1 MSRRAVFASTMKVLL
16 ATAAIP
22 LVASAAEAPRA
33 GQAPTMIGFK
43 PASEQAERAL
53 EAKFDASLNANDL
66 RTWMER
72 MSSAPNH
79 LGSPHDKV
87 NADFILAKFK
97 EFGWDARIETYY
109 VAYPT
114 PKTVSVEMVAPT
126 THKATMTEGP
136 VAGDRTSTQ
145 VADELPAYTA
155 FGGDGDITAD
165 VVYVNQ
171 GMPADY
177 EQLARNGIDVKGKIV
192 VARYGGGWRGLK
204 PKLAQEHGAVGCIIY
219 SDPADDG
226 YGTDDTWPKGAARP
240 PQGVQ
245 RGSVLD
251 LPVRPGDPL
260 TPNIGAT
267 KDAKRLTREAADNVL
282 KIPVLPISYGDAQPI
297 LAALAGPVAPGNWR
311 GGLPIT
317 YHMGG
322 TGLVKVHMVEQSDWS
337 LKPLY
342 NVIATIQGSEFP
354 DQWVIRGNHH
364 DGWVFGAQDPLS
376 GDVTMLAEAQ
386 AIGKLVKGGWK
397 PKRTLVYTSWDGEEP
412 ALLGSTEWAEN
423 HAADLAKKGV
433 LYINS
438 DGNGRGFLN
447 AGGTHSY
454 QKVVNQ
460 IAGELKD
467 PQTGVSVLER
477 LRARAD
483 TNAYDKRGGGEDAA
497 GMAEAAAKEGDMPIG
512 ALGSGS
518 DYTPFLQH
526 LGLASLNVG
535 YGGEG
540 DSGGV
545 YHSAYDSF
553 DHYIR
558 YGDPDFAYGVM
569 LAKTAGRLALRT
581 ANADVLPLQAG
592 DFADTMDK
600 YGKELHK
607 LVDDSKKRQ
616 EALERLTRNNAFKVA
631 GDPTKTTIPP
641 APPAPMPAIDLAK
654 LDAAIAKLKK
664 SAADFDAAR
673 VAGQNAASPQQL
685 AQANA
690 ILAAADRTLL
700 IEKGLPGRPWY
711 KNVIYAP
718 GLETGYGVKTLPGVR
733 EALEGKRWDEANQY
747 TGITATALE
756 NYAATL
762 DKATAAL
769 KKPVVTN

>member
-1 MSRRAVFASTMKVLL
+1 MGHRALFSSTVKLLL
-16 ATAAIP
+16 ATVATAP
-22 LVASAAEAPRA
+22 LMASAADSPP
-33 GQAPTMIGFK
+33 GMIGFR
-43 PASEQAERAL
+43 PASEQAQRAL
-53 EAKFDASLNANDL
+53 EAKFDAGINASDL
-66 RTWMER
+66 RAWMER

-79 LGSPHDKV
+79 VGSPHDKA
-87 NADFILAKFK
+87 NADFILSKFK
-97 EFGWDARIETYY
+97 EWGWDARIETFY
-109 VAYPT
+109 VLYPT

-126 THKATMTEGP
+126 SHKATMFEGP

-145 VADELPAYTA
+145 VADELPPYTA
-155 FGGDGDITAD
+155 FGGDGDVTAD

-177 EQLARNGIDVKGKIV
+177 EQLARNGIDVEGKIV
-192 VARYGGGWRGLK
+192 MARYGGGWRGLK
-204 PKLAQEHGAVGCIIY
+204 PKLAQEHGAVACIIY

-226 YGTDDTWPKGAARP
+226 FGAGDPWPKGAERP

-260 TPNIGAT
+260 TPNIGAI
-267 KDAKRLTREAADNVL
+267 KDAKRLTKETAETVL

-297 LAALAGPVAPGNWR
+297 LAALAGPTAPPNWR

-317 YHMGG
+317 YHMGPG
-322 TGLVKVHMVEQSDWS
+322 PAKVHMVEQSDWS

-354 DQWVIRGNHH
+354 DQWVVRGNHH

-376 GDVTMLAEAQ
+376 GDVAMLAEAQ

-397 PKRTLVYTSWDGEEP
+397 PKRTLVYASWDGEEP
-412 ALLGSTEWAEN
+412 ALLGSTEWAEQ

-454 QKVVNQ
+454 QRVVNQ

-467 PQTGVSVLER
+467 PQTGVTVLER

-483 TNAYDKRGGGEDAA
+483 TNAYDKRGSGDAE
-497 GMAEAAAKEGDMPIG
+497 MAEAAAKGGDMPIG

-526 LGLASLNVG
+526 LGLASLNLG

-558 YGDPDFAYGVM
+558 YGDPEFAYGVM
-569 LAKTAGRLALRT
+569 LAKTAGRVALRT
-581 ANADVLPLQAG
+581 ANADVLPVQAG
-592 DFADTMDK
+592 DFADTMER

-607 LVDDSKKRQ
+607 LVDESKKRQ
-616 EALERLTRNNAFKVA
+616 EVLERLLKNNAFKVA
-631 GDPTKTTIPP
+631 GDPTKTVVPP
-641 APPAPMPAIDLAK
+641 HADPPMPAIDLAK
-654 LDAAIAKLKK
+654 LDAAIARLKK

-673 VAGQNAASPQQL
+673 GQHQSTATPAQL
-685 AQANA
+685 AQVNA
-690 ILAAADRTLL
+690 ILTGADRTLL
-700 IEKGLPGRPWY
+700 NDKGLPGRPWY
-711 KNVIYAP
+711 KNMIYAP

-733 EALEGKRWDEANQY
+733 EALEGKRWDEANQFA
-747 TGITATALE
+747 GITAAALE
-756 NYAATL
+756 AYAAAW
-762 DKATAAL
+762 DKATAAM
-769 KKPVVTN
+769 KPKVTN

>member
-1 MSRRAVFASTMKVLL
+1 MGRRTTVTAVKFLL
-16 ATAAIP
+16 AATVP
-22 LVASAAEAPRA
+22 LVAFAAEAPRS
-33 GQAPTMIGFK
+33 PPPSSMIGFK
-43 PASEQAERAL
+43 SANEQAQRAL
-53 EAKFDASLNANDL
+53 EARFDAGLNANDL
-66 RTWMER
+66 RTWMQQ

-97 EFGWDARIETYY
+97 EWGWDARIETYY
-109 VAYPT
+109 VMYPT
-114 PKTVSVEMVAPT
+114 PKVVSVDMVAPT
-126 THKATMTEGP
+126 MHRSTMSELAVP
-136 VAGDRTSTQ
+136 GDRTSTQ
-145 VADELPAYTA
+145 VADELPPYTA
-155 FGGDGDITAD
+155 FGGDGDVTAD

-177 EQLARNGIDVKGKIV
+177 EVLARNGISVKGKIV
-192 VARYGGGWRGLK
+192 MARYGGGWRGLK

-226 YGTDDTWPKGAARP
+226 YGAEEPWPKGGARP

-260 TPNIGAT
+260 TPYIGAT
-267 KDAKRLTREAADNVL
+267 KDAKRLTKETAETVL
-282 KIPVLPISYGDAQPI
+282 KIPVLPISYGDAQPL
-297 LAALAGPVAPGNWR
+297 LAALQGPTVPDAWR
-311 GGLPIT
+311 GALPIT
-317 YHMGG
+317 YRMGPG
-322 TGLVKVHMVEQSDWS
+322 PTKVHMVEQSDWS

-364 DGWVFGAQDPLS
+364 DGWVFGAWDPIA
-376 GDVTMLAEAQ
+376 GNVAMLAEAQ
-386 AIGKLVKGGWK
+386 SIGRLVKGGWK

-412 ALLGSTEWAEN
+412 ALLGSTEWAEQ
-423 HAADLAKKGV
+423 HAADLTKKGV

-438 DGNGRGFLN
+438 DTNSRGFLG
-447 AGGTHSY
+447 AAGTHSY
-454 QKVVNQ
+454 QYVVNQ

-477 LRARAD
+477 QRARID
-483 TNAYDKRGGGEDAA
+483 TNAYDKRGGGDAA
-497 GMAEAAAKEGDMPIG
+497 MAEAAAKGGDLPIG

-526 LGLASLNVG
+526 LGVASINLG
-535 YGGEG
+535 YSGEDVSDG
-540 DSGGV
+540 I

-558 YGDPDFAYGVM
+558 YGDSDFAYGVM

-581 ANADVLPLQAG
+581 ANADVLPVRAG
-592 DFADTMDK
+592 DFADTMGR
-600 YGKELHK
+600 YVTELHK

-616 EALERLTRNNAFKVA
+616 EALERLLKNNAFKVA
-631 GDPTKTTIPP
+631 GDPTKTVVPPP
-641 APPAPMPAIDLAK
+641 AEGPVPNIDLAK
-654 LDAAIAKLKK
+654 LDAAITKLKA
-664 SAADFDAAR
+664 SAAAFDGA
-673 VAGQNAASPQQL
+673 AGQNTVPPAQL
-685 AQANA
+685 AQVNA
-690 ILAAADRTLL
+690 LLATADRTLMDQ
-700 IEKGLPGRPWY
+700 KGLPGRPWY
-711 KNVIYAP
+711 RNMVYAP
-718 GLETGYGVKTLPGVR
+718 GLQTGYGVKTLPGVR

-747 TGITATALE
+747 AGVTAGVLE

-762 DKATAAL
+762 DKATALL
-769 KKPVVTN
+769 KKAAVTN

>member
-1 MSRRAVFASTMKVLL
+1 MRRRAVFTAVKFLL
-16 ATAAIP
+16 ATTAVLP
-22 LVASAAEAPRA
+22 PVASAAEAPRA
-33 GQAPTMIGFK
+33 GMIGFK
-43 PASEQAERAL
+43 PASEQAQRAL
-53 EAKFDASLNANDL
+53 EAKFDAQLNANDL
-66 RTWMER
+66 RAWMER

-79 LGSPHDKV
+79 VGSPHDKA
-87 NADFILAKFK
+87 NADFILSKFK
-97 EFGWDARIETYY
+97 EAGWDARIETFY
-109 VAYPT
+109 VLYPT

-126 THKATMTEGP
+126 SHKATLTEAP

-155 FGGDGDITAD
+155 FGGDGDVTAD

-177 EQLARNGIDVKGKIV
+177 EQLARNGVDVKGKIV
-192 VARYGGGWRGLK
+192 MARYGGGWRGLK
-204 PKLAQEHGAVGCIIY
+204 PKLAQEHGAAGCIIY

-226 YGTDDTWPKGAARP
+226 YGAGDPWPKGAERP

-260 TPNIGAT
+260 TPNTGAT
-267 KDAKRLTREAADNVL
+267 KDAKRLTKETVETVL

-297 LAALAGPVAPGNWR
+297 LAALAGPMVPPNWR

-322 TGLVKVHMVEQSDWS
+322 TGAVKVHMVEQSDWS

-376 GDVTMLAEAQ
+376 GNVAMLAEAQ
-386 AIGKLVKGGWK
+386 AIGKLVKDGWK

-412 ALLGSTEWAEN
+412 ALLGSTEWAEQ

-438 DGNGRGFLN
+438 DGNGRGFLG
-447 AGGTHSY
+447 AAGTHSY

-477 LRARAD
+477 QRARAD
-483 TNAYDKRGGGEDAA
+483 ANAYDKRGGGDAE
-497 GMAEAAAKEGDMPIG
+497 MAEAAAKGGDMPIG

-526 LGLASLNVG
+526 LGLASVNIG

-540 DSGGV
+540 GSGGV

-581 ANADVLPLQAG
+581 ANADVLPVQAG
-592 DFADTMDK
+592 DFADTMER

-607 LVDDSKKRQ
+607 LVDDGKKRQ
-616 EALERLTRNNAFKVA
+616 EALERLLKTNAFKVA
-631 GDPTKTTIPP
+631 GDPTKTVVPPP
-641 APPAPMPAIDLAK
+641 AEGPVPPIDLAK
-654 LDAAIAKLKK
+654 LDAAITKLKT
-664 SAADFDAAR
+664 SAAAFDAAR
-673 VAGQNAASPQQL
+673 VAGQSSVAPAQL
-685 AQANA
+685 AQVNA
-690 ILAAADRTLL
+690 ILAGADRTLL
-700 IEKGLPGRPWY
+700 TEKGLPGRPWY

-718 GLETGYGVKTLPGVR
+718 GLETGYGVKPLPGVR

-747 TGITATALE
+747 AGVTAGALE

-762 DKATAAL
+762 DKATALL
-769 KKPVVTN
+769 KKTVVTN

>member
-1 MSRRAVFASTMKVLL
+1 MNGSTIFRLLL
-16 ATAAIP
+16 ATAAIVP
-22 LVASAAEAPRA
+22 LMASAADAPRA
-33 GQAPTMIGFK
+33 MIGFK
-43 PASEQAERAL
+43 PANAQAQRAL
-53 EAKFDASLNANDL
+53 EAKFDAGINASDL
-66 RTWMER
+66 RGWMER

-79 LGSPHDKV
+79 VGSPHDKV
-87 NADFILAKFK
+87 NADFILSKFK
-97 EFGWDARIETYY
+97 EWGWDAHIETFY
-109 VAYPT
+109 VLYPT

-126 THKATMTEGP
+126 SHKATMSEGP
-136 VAGDRTSTQ
+136 VTGDRTSTQ
-145 VADELPAYTA
+145 VADELPPYTA
-155 FGGDGDITAD
+155 FGGDGDVTAD

-192 VARYGGGWRGLK
+192 MARYGGGWRGLK
-204 PKLAQEHGAVGCIIY
+204 PKLAQEHGAVACIIY

-226 YGTDDTWPKGAARP
+226 YGAGEPWPKGAERP

-267 KDAKRLTREAADNVL
+267 KDAKRLTKETAETVL

-297 LAALAGPVAPGNWR
+297 LAALAGPMVPPNWR

-317 YHMGG
+317 YHMGPG
-322 TGLVKVHMVEQSDWS
+322 PAKVHMVEQSDWS

-342 NVIATIQGSEFP
+342 NVIATLQGSEFP
-354 DQWVIRGNHH
+354 DQWVVRGNHH

-376 GDVTMLAEAQ
+376 GNVAMLAEAQ
-386 AIGKLVKGGWK
+386 SIGKLVKGGWK

-412 ALLGSTEWAEN
+412 ALLGSTEWAEQ
-423 HAADLAKKGV
+423 HAADLTKKGV

-438 DGNGRGFLN
+438 DGNGRGFLG
-447 AGGTHSY
+447 ASGTHSY
-454 QKVVNQ
+454 QRVVNQ

-477 LRARAD
+477 QRARAD
-483 TNAYDKRGGGEDAA
+483 TNAYDKRGSGDAEV
-497 GMAEAAAKEGDMPIG
+497 AEAAAKGGDMPIG

-526 LGLASLNVG
+526 LGLASINLG

-540 DSGGV
+540 SSDGV

-558 YGDPDFAYGVM
+558 YGDPEFAYGVM

-581 ANADVLPLQAG
+581 ADADVLPVYAG
-592 DFADTMDK
+592 DFADTMGR
-600 YGKELHK
+600 YGTELHK
-607 LVDDSKKRQ
+607 LVDDSKKHQ
-616 EALERLTRNNAFKVA
+616 EALDRLLKNNAFKVA
-631 GDPTKTTIPP
+631 GDPTKTTVPP
-641 APPAPMPAIDLAK
+641 AAEPPMPAIDLAK
-654 LDAAIAKLKK
+654 LDAAITKLKR

-673 VAGQNAASPQQL
+673 EQNQGSAAPAQL
-685 AQANA
+685 AQVNA
-690 ILAAADRTLL
+690 VLAGADRTLL
-700 IEKGLPGRPWY
+700 NEKGLPGRPWY
-711 KNVIYAP
+711 KNLIYAP

-733 EALEGKRWDEANQY
+733 EALEGKRWNEANQY
-747 TGITATALE
+747 AGITAGALE
-756 NYAATL
+756 AYAATL
-762 DKATAAL
+762 DKATAL
-769 KKPVVTN
+769 MKKPGVTN

>member
-1 MSRRAVFASTMKVLL
+1 MGRRSISSTLKFLL
-16 ATAAIP
+16 TTAAVVP
-22 LVASAAEAPRA
+22 LMASAADAPP
-33 GQAPTMIGFK
+33 GMIGFK
-43 PASEQAERAL
+43 PASEQAQRAL
-53 EAKFDASLNANDL
+53 EAKFDAALDAKDL
-66 RTWMER
+66 RGWMER

-79 LGSPHDKV
+79 VGSPHDKA
-87 NADFILAKFK
+87 NADFILSKFK
-97 EFGWDARIETYY
+97 EFGWDARIETFY
-109 VAYPT
+109 VLYPT

-126 THKATMTEGP
+126 SHKATMSEGP
-136 VAGDRTSTQ
+136 VPGDRTSTQ
-145 VADELPAYTA
+145 VADELPPYTA
-155 FGGDGDITAD
+155 FGGDGDVTAD

-192 VARYGGGWRGLK
+192 MARYGGGWRGLK
-204 PKLAQEHGAVGCIIY
+204 PKLAQEHGAAATIIY

-226 YGTDDTWPKGAARP
+226 YSAGDTWPKGAERP

-267 KDAKRLTREAADNVL
+267 KDAKRLTKETAETVL

-297 LAALAGPVAPGNWR
+297 LAALGGPLAPQNWR

-317 YHMGG
+317 YHMGPG
-322 TGLVKVHMVEQSDWS
+322 PAKVHMVEQSDWS

-342 NVIATIQGSEFP
+342 NVVATIQGSEYP

-376 GDVTMLAEAQ
+376 GNVAMLAEAQ

-412 ALLGSTEWAEN
+412 ALLGSTEWAEQ
-423 HAADLAKKGV
+423 HAADLVKKGV

-438 DGNGRGFLN
+438 DGNSRGFLGV
-447 AGGTHSY
+447 GGTHSY
-454 QKVVNQ
+454 QRVVNQ

-467 PQTGVSVLER
+467 PEAGVSVLER
-477 LRARAD
+477 QRARAD
-483 TNAYDKRGGGEDAA
+483 SNAYDKRGGGEADV
-497 GMAEAAAKEGDMPIG
+497 AEAAAKGGDMPIG

-526 LGLASLNVG
+526 LGLASVNIG

-558 YGDPDFAYGVM
+558 FGDPEFAYGVM

-581 ANADVLPLQAG
+581 ADADVLPVHGG
-592 DFADTMDK
+592 DFADTMER

-607 LVDDSKKRQ
+607 LVDDSKKHQ
-616 EALERLTRNNAFKVA
+616 EALERLLKTNAFKVA
-631 GDPTKTTIPP
+631 GDPTKTTVPP
-641 APPAPMPAIDLAK
+641 STEPPMPAIDLAK
-654 LDAAIAKLKK
+654 LDAAITKLKR
-664 SAADFDAAR
+664 SAADFDAASTANQGS
-673 VAGQNAASPQQL
+673 VTPQQL
-685 AQANA
+685 AQVNA
-690 ILAAADRTLL
+690 ILIGADRTLL
-700 IEKGLPGRPWY
+700 TEKGLPGRPWY

-733 EALEGKRWDEANQY
+733 EALEGKRWTEANQY
-747 TGITATALE
+747 AGITAGALE
-756 NYAATL
+756 AYAATL
-762 DKATAAL
+762 DKATAAM
-769 KKPVVTN
+769 KKPVS

>member
-1 MSRRAVFASTMKVLL
+1 MGRRTIVTAAKFLL
-16 ATAAIP
+16 ATVAAVP
-22 LVASAAEAPRA
+22 LMASAADAPRP
-33 GQAPTMIGFK
+33 GMIGFK
-43 PASEQAERAL
+43 AASEQAQRAL
-53 EAKFDASLNANDL
+53 EAKFDAGLNPADL
-66 RTWMER
+66 RAWMER
-72 MSSAPNH
+72 MSAAPNH
-79 LGSPHDKV
+79 VGAPHNKA
-87 NADFILAKFK
+87 NADFILSKFK
-97 EFGWDARIETYY
+97 EWGWDARIETFY
-109 VAYPT
+109 VLYPT

-126 THKATMTEGP
+126 LHKATMSEGP
-136 VAGDRTSTQ
+136 VAGDRTSNQ
-145 VADELPAYTA
+145 VADELPPYTA
-155 FGGDGDITAD
+155 FGGDGDVTAD

-177 EQLARNGIDVKGKIV
+177 EVLARNGISVKGKIV

-204 PKLAQEHGAVGCIIY
+204 PKLAQENGALGCIIY

-226 YGTDDTWPKGAARP
+226 YGAGEPWPKGAERP

-267 KDAKRLTREAADNVL
+267 KDAKRLTKEQSETVL

-297 LAALAGPVAPGNWR
+297 LAALAGPTAPSNWR

-322 TGLVKVHMVEQSDWS
+322 TGVVKVRMVEQSDWS

-354 DQWVIRGNHH
+354 DQWVVRGNHH

-376 GDVTMLAEAQ
+376 GNVAMLAEAQ

-412 ALLGSTEWAEN
+412 ALLGSTEWAEQ
-423 HAADLAKKGV
+423 HAGDLAKKGV

-438 DGNGRGFLN
+438 DGNSRGFLG
-447 AGGTHSY
+447 AAGTHSY
-454 QKVVNQ
+454 QRVVNQ
-460 IAGELKD
+460 IAGDLKD

-477 LRARAD
+477 QRARAD
-483 TNAYDKRGGGEDAA
+483 ANAYDRRGGDDAA
-497 GMAEAAAKEGDMPIG
+497 MAEAAAKGGDLPIG

-526 LGLASLNVG
+526 LGLASINLG

-540 DSGGV
+540 SSDGV

-553 DHYIR
+553 DHYLR

-581 ANADVLPLQAG
+581 ANADVLPVQAG
-592 DFADTMDK
+592 DFADTIDR

-616 EALERLTRNNAFKVA
+616 EALERLLKTNAFKVA
-631 GDPTKTTIPP
+631 GDPNKTVVPPP
-641 APPAPMPAIDLAK
+641 AEPPMPAIDLGK
-654 LDAAIAKLKK
+654 LDAAITKLKR

-673 VAGQNAASPQQL
+673 AAGQGAVSAQQL

-690 ILAAADRTLL
+690 ILATADRSL
-700 IEKGLPGRPWY
+700 INEKGLPGRPWY
-711 KNVIYAP
+711 RNMIYAP
-718 GLETGYGVKTLPGVR
+718 GLQTGYGVKTLPGVR

-747 TGITATALE
+747 AGVIGAALE
-756 NYAATL
+756 SYAATL
-762 DKATAAL
+762 DKATAVL
-769 KKPVVTN
+769 KSTGASY